1 MPLLS
6 LAQETR
12 LRRVGFLYFGTERS
26 ARELGRYQG
35 FIEGMRESG
44 YVLGKDF
51 MLEARYGDGD
61 PKWLAAMAAELVKM
75 NVEVIV
81 TGGTAA
87 NYAAQAVTKT
97 IPIVITN
104 SPDPVREGF
113 AASLARPGG
122 NVTGFSTNTAE
133 IDAKHV
139 ELLKACLPRL
149 ALLAVLQNP
158 ANRAHRSRMKS
169 VEATAQRH
177 GAKTLSLT
185 ADTVE
190 AIDAAFAALRQ
201 ARADAVVVLGDTFYA
216 QQARQIARLALEL
229 KLPSIYVSP
238 ENAQAGGLMTYGQNI
253 TDNFRRAAKYVDRIL
268 KGAKPGELPIEQPTK
283 FELVINLQT
292 AKAIGLSIPSS
303 VLLRADR
310 VIQ

>member
-1 MPLLS
+1 
-6 LAQETR
+6 
-12 LRRVGFLYFGTERS
+12 
-26 ARELGRYQG
+26 
-35 FIEGMRESG
+35 MRDSG

-51 MLEARYGDGD
+51 VLEARYGDGD
-61 PKWLAAMAAELVKM
+61 PKWLAAMAAELVKT

-81 TGGTAA
+81 TGGTPA
-87 NYAAQAVTKT
+87 NYAAQAVTQT

-104 SPDPVREGF
+104 SPDPVGEGF
-113 AASLARPGG
+113 ARSLARPGG
-122 NVTGFSTNTAE
+122 NITGFSTSTAE

-139 ELLKACLPRL
+139 ELLKASLPRL
-149 ALLAVLQNP
+149 EVLAVFANP
-158 ANRAHRSRMKS
+158 AQRGHRARMKS
-169 VEATAQRH
+169 VEATAQRQ
-177 GAKTLSLT
+177 GAKTLSLA

-190 AIDAAFAALRQ
+190 AIEAAFTALRRGQ
-201 ARADAVVVLGDTFYA
+201 ADAVVVLSDTFYV

-229 KLPSIYVSP
+229 KLPSISISP
-238 ENAQAGGLMTYGQNI
+238 VHAEAGGLMSYGQHI

-283 FELVINLQT
+283 FELVINLRT